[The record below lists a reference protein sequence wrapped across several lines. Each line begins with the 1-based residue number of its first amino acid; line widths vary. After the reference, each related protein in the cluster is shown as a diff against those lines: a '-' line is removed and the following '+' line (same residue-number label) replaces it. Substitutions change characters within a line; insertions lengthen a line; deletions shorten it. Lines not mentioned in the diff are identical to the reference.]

1 VASPQPPSNLTGV
14 SFFTNQMK
22 AKAEKTVQIDFLL
35 FWQAGGINE

>member
-1 VASPQPPSNLTGV
+1 V

-35 FWQAGGINE
+35 FWPAWYQ